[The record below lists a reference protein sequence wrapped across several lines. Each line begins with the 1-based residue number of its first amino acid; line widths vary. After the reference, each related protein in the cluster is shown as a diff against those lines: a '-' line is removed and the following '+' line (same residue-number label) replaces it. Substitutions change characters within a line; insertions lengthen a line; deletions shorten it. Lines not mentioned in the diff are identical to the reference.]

1 MGTKRGRVK
10 GGTGEDGDGE
20 GRVRRLGH
28 LFICRALFYRF
39 QDIEWVPNALKRS
52 ERKHLG
58 ELHSLTIP
66 SLSLIPFPSLV
77 THYSWS
83 LWLGEVMASQ
93 LTLSHALA
101 LGINAFVEPGQGLIS
116 W

>member
-1 MGTKRGRVK
+1 VK

-58 ELHSLTIP
+58 EPTHFVP
-66 SLSLIPFPSLV
+66 SLSSLCDRGNFTV
-77 THYSWS
+77 
-83 LWLGEVMASQ
+83 
-93 LTLSHALA
+93 
-101 LGINAFVEPGQGLIS
+101 GIM
-116 W
+116 